1 METSERRV
9 ISVIVINEASVLSR
23 VTDLF
28 SGRGYNITSLTVA
41 PIPESKYS
49 RLTIV
54 TSGSVRVIEQITKQL
69 HKLIP
74 ILKVYE
80 HEDLVEKEMAMV
92 KFPASENIAD
102 ISALCEA
109 YNGKIV
115 NVGENVIIVMVA
127 DEPDRIKHFIQAATK
142 FNPIEC
148 LYLRYSISMTRFSFC
163 ELLAL
168 KYGSNISP
176 FFSCFWL

>member
-1 METSERRV
+1 MEKSERRV
-9 ISVIVINEASVLSR
+9 ISVIVVNEASVLSR
-23 VTDLF
+23 ITDLF

-41 PIPESKYS
+41 PIPESNYS

-74 ILKVYE
+74 VLKVYE

-92 KFPASENIAD
+92 KFPANENIAD
-102 ISALCEA
+102 ISTLCEA

-127 DEPDRIKHFIQAATK
+127 DEPKRIENYLKLIK
-142 FNPIEC
+142 RYNPKEIV
-148 LYLRYSISMTRFSFC
+148 RSGAV
-163 ELLAL
+163 AL
-168 KYGSNISP
+168 ER
-176 FFSCFWL
+176 

>member
-1 METSERRV
+1 MNDNTERRV
-9 ISVIVINEASVLSR
+9 VSVIVVNEASVLSR
-23 VTDLF
+23 ITDLF

-41 PIPESKYS
+41 PIPESRYS

-74 ILKVYE
+74 VLRVYE
-80 HEDLVEKEMAMV
+80 HADLVEKEMALV
-92 KFPASENIAD
+92 KFPVTENIAD
-102 ISALCEA
+102 ISTLCQA

-127 DEPDRIKHFIQAATK
+127 DEPNRVENFLKIIKRY
-142 FNPIEC
+142 NPKEIV
-148 LYLRYSISMTRFSFC
+148 RSGAV
-163 ELLAL
+163 AL
-168 KYGSNISP
+168 ER
-176 FFSCFWL
+176 

>member
-1 METSERRV
+1 MEASERRV
-9 ISVIVINEASVLSR
+9 ISVIVVNESSVLSR
-23 VTDLF
+23 ITDLF
-28 SGRGYNITSLTVA
+28 SARGYNITSLTVA

-74 ILKVYE
+74 VLRVYE

-92 KFPASENIAD
+92 KIPANENIAD
-102 ISALCEA
+102 ISILSEA

-127 DEPDRIKHFIQAATK
+127 DEPKRVENYLKLIKRY
-142 FNPIEC
+142 NPKEVV
-148 LYLRYSISMTRFSFC
+148 RSGAV
-163 ELLAL
+163 AL
-168 KYGSNISP
+168 ER
-176 FFSCFWL
+176 

>member
-1 METSERRV
+1 MTENSERRV

-23 VTDLF
+23 ITDLF

-41 PIPESKYS
+41 PILESKYS

-74 ILKVYE
+74 VLRVYE
-80 HEDLVEKEMAMV
+80 HADLVEKEMALI
-92 KFPASENIAD
+92 KFPITENLSD
-102 ISALCEA
+102 INTLCEA

-115 NVGENVIIVMVA
+115 NVGENMIIAMVS
-127 DEPDRIKHFIQAATK
+127 DEPKRVENFLTAIKRY
-142 FNPIEC
+142 NPKEIV
-148 LYLRYSISMTRFSFC
+148 RSGAV
-163 ELLAL
+163 AL
-168 KYGSNISP
+168 ER
-176 FFSCFWL
+176 